1 MIGARPAL
9 PADRSCIVEL
19 AQLARSTV
27 ADQRGGA
34 SLLST
39 SVPAGEAHDHATSVW
54 CGLIGDA
61 IVGYGLV
68 TVRSTRAEITEF
80 FVEPDARGV
89 GVGDALLTSITS
101 WSEAA
106 GCTDLDASALPGDR
120 ATKNFFEAHR
130 MTSRLLVVSRR
141 LAGAIDA

>member
-1 MIGARPAL
+1 V
-9 PADRSCIVEL
+9 DRSAIVRL
-19 AQLARSTV
+19 GQLARSTV

-39 SVPAGEAHDHATSVW
+39 SRPAADAHDLATSVW
-54 CGLIGDA
+54 CGLIGEA

-68 TVRSTRAEITEF
+68 TVREARAEITEF

-89 GVGDALLTSITS
+89 GVGDLLLSSITA
-101 WSEAA
+101 WSAAA
-106 GCTDLDASALPGDR
+106 GCSDLDASALPGDR

-130 MTSRLLVVSRR
+130 MTSRLLIVSRR
-141 LAGAIDA
+141 LGDSADA